1 MNIDTNKLKRQMA
14 IKFTNGSRLAP
25 VIGVSRTAI
34 YKIIRGENQPSPD
47 TFKKMCEAL
56 ECDPKDLLGDL

>member
-1 MNIDTNKLKRQMA
+1 MNIDTERLKRQMA

-25 VIGVSRTAI
+25 VIGISRTAI

-47 TFKKMCEAL
+47 TFKKLCEAL
-56 ECDPKDLLGDL
+56 ECDPQDLLKEL